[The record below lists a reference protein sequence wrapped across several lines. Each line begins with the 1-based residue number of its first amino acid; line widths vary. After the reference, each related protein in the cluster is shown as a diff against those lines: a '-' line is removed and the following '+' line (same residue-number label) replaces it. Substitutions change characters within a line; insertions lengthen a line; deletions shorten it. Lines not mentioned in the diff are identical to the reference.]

1 MPADIGPQG
10 PVGATGAKGDKG
22 DKGDI
27 GPQGPVG
34 ATGAKGDKGDKGDI
48 GPQGP
53 VGATGAKGDK
63 GDKGDIGPQGPV
75 GATGAKGDKGA
86 TGATGAQGPAG
97 APAGALNAVG
107 AFALAHLTLS
117 GSTIAIPGT
126 SYAGSSLK
134 SCAIVV
140 DSERRA
146 SFVIKGLSG
155 RETLGPYTLP
165 GTWRACSLISTE
177 GLTGSWTLYAGLF
190 QRIA

>member
-1 MPADIGPQG
+1 MPA
-10 PVGATGAKGDKG
+10 
-22 DKGDI
+22 DI

>member
-1 MPADIGPQG
+1 M
-10 PVGATGAKGDKG
+10 GATGAKGDKG

-63 GDKGDIGPQGPV
+63 GDKGD
-75 GATGAKGDKGA
+75 KGA

-117 GSTIAIPGT
+117 GSTIAVPGT
-126 SYAGSSLK
+126 NYSGSSLK